1 MFKKV
6 YFALFFLLVGCS
18 ASEILTENDLK
29 NGDFIFVEAR
39 EENLSGA
46 INRVTQTSEIANFD
60 HLGLIEISPEGIFVL
75 HASPKLGSN
84 RENLDVFHEKNKENQ
99 QNMVIYRLKSDYQ
112 PAIPKAIEMA
122 KQMLG
127 KPYNFTYVLDD
138 QSYYCS
144 DFVER
149 AFRESAVFGHIP
161 MNFKNKEGEID
172 SFWISF
178 YEKLQLE
185 VPQNEPGTNP
195 NQLAESE
202 KLYRIGNFRL
212 NE

>member
-1 MFKKV
+1 MFRKV

-46 INRVTQTSEIANFD
+46 INRVTQKSEIANFD
-60 HLGLIEISPEGIFVL
+60 HLGVIEISNEGIFVL
-75 HASPKLGSN
+75 HASPKLGSAK
-84 RENLDVFHEKNKENQ
+84 EPLKDFYEKNTETQ
-99 QNMVIYRLKSDYQ
+99 QEMVIYRLKDDYQ
-112 PAIPKAIEMA
+112 PAIPKAIEKA
-122 KQMLG
+122 EQMLG
-127 KPYNFTYVLDD
+127 KPYNFTYILDD

-149 AFRESAVFGHIP
+149 AFRESAVFEHIP

-185 VPQNEPGTNP
+185 VPQDEPGTNP
-195 NQLAESE
+195 NQLAGSD
-202 KLYRIGNFRL
+202 KLIRKGKFSRN
-212 NE
+212 